1 LTGLSRFVAK
11 LLPFRP
17 DLRKHPD
24 IPLTKSVSSP
34 YAVARICQPLAT
46 QGHTMFRR
54 TKLAIAAVAVA
65 TTALIGAGVVAPTAA
80 HAANDHSACC

>member
-1 LTGLSRFVAK
+1 
-11 LLPFRP
+11 
-17 DLRKHPD
+17 
-24 IPLTKSVSSP
+24 
-34 YAVARICQPLAT
+34 
-46 QGHTMFRR
+46 MFRR